1 MFQRIAIAIGAGL
14 ASALLFVIPAKGTP
28 VAFALAFLGS
38 LPIMI
43 AGFGF
48 GPVVGLSAAFA
59 GTVVIALALHPLLAL
74 FFAGTLGLPAFWLS
88 RLAAQA
94 RALPVADAAPGTITL
109 DWFPLGRLLAWIAT
123 ISAGTALSVIVVLA
137 ARQGTL
143 SASIDEV
150 SSQFAP
156 LVVRIFG
163 SEDAIPAGFT
173 AQQFARVIV
182 QAMPAVMAGWTVI
195 TLAVN
200 LWLAARIAQI
210 SGLMPVRSVDIP
222 FNLRMPR
229 DALWIL
235 GASLVACFLGELP
248 RLAGSTVAAAF
259 GTAYALHG
267 LAAVHGFLRGNPARM
282 PVLLAVY
289 FMMFVLLPWPLVIAG
304 AVGIFDTFIP
314 LRRRPATAK
323 PPAKS

>member
-14 ASALLFVIPAKGTP
+14 ASALLFVVPAKGTP

-43 AGFGF
+43 AGLGF

-59 GTVVIALALHPLLAL
+59 GTLVIGLALHPLLAL

-88 RLAAQA
+88 RLASQA
-94 RALPVADAAPGTITL
+94 RTIPAEGAADAVKL

-123 ISAGTALSVIVVLA
+123 ISAATALSVIVVLA

-143 SASIDEV
+143 SATIDDV

-163 SEDAIPAGFT
+163 SEDAIPGGFT

-182 QAMPAVMAGWTVI
+182 LAMPAVMAGWTVV

-210 SGLMPVRSVDIP
+210 SGLTASRTLDIP

-235 GASLVACFLGELP
+235 GAGLAACFLGELP
-248 RLAGSTVAAAF
+248 RLVGSTVAAAF
-259 GTAYALHG
+259 GAAYALHG
-267 LAAVHGFLRGNPARM
+267 LAAVHAFLRGTPARLPM
-282 PVLLAVY
+282 LIAIY
-289 FMMFVLLPWPLVIAG
+289 FMMFVLLPWPLIMAS

-314 LRRRPATAK
+314 LRRRPATATPITK
-323 PPAKS
+323 P